1 MAFFISF
8 LSGVIL
14 FYLFHYFPFTSSIIF
29 FLFLAGLIFK
39 KRYLLIPVLVFGIF
53 YAFFRYAPE
62 IDLSAIR
69 GKEIIASGAFN
80 SDAVPTSTGKFIQEF
95 HIGLAVDKETGKQ
108 LSDIEKKDIFIFS
121 DSEFEAGRSFE
132 IVIKLGRD
140 NRKFN
145 PGMAENP
152 ELLGANLIEVKDLR
166 GGEKSIWAVFEDARA
181 RLNRYVTENFSAD
194 SGALVSAITTGQ
206 RGNMSEGLKDAFSST
221 GLAHILSISGT
232 HFGIFSVLLFGLF
245 SFIIKF
251 LPYSL
256 LQRLTLYF
264 TPSQGA
270 AALSL
275 PFMLAYLALSG
286 WSIPAV
292 RSFIMISLFLI
303 GLLIGRKRFWLNSLL
318 FAAFVIVLWNPEALF
333 SLSFQLSF
341 LAVLFIGFSI
351 GHEKDKNSPEAQES
365 IGADEQ
371 KFLPRFLASSL
382 QILRAS
388 VLLTLAASLG
398 TAPLVAYHF
407 HYFSIISPLSN
418 LLITPLIGFLL
429 LPLSLI
435 SSFVFLFTGHYM
447 FGSLVK
453 TVADI
458 TVYLVKFTA
467 ELPFSDIKIHAFP
480 LFAVIIFY
488 AGFVFY
494 FPFIKERVHPPV
506 SPLGKGGIEGGYLHR
521 RYVPVILSFLL
532 VIYLAIFFLNNKHNM
547 SITYLDVGQGDGAVI
562 ELPDKKVVV
571 MDTGRSGREVS
582 AFLKY
587 LGMKSIDALVLS
599 HADSDHAGGTDY
611 LIRRFR
617 VKELWDNGQLIYPE
631 GFGEG
636 ITRRTLE
643 RGDVIVGSDSQRE
656 EKDFRIYSLHP
667 YKEFYTLHGGE
678 HSEDNNSSLVLKI
691 ESKNKSFLFA
701 GDIEEEAEEDIIH
714 LGKWL
719 KSDVVKVP
727 HHGGRTSAYK
737 PFYDAAS
744 PEIAVISAG
753 RENSFGHPHQETL
766 EMLEGAKIYRT
777 DMSGAVKITEKDG
790 RLEVKTYEDFRFSK
804 TKTFVGEMRN
814 IKRLFEVW

>member
-1 MAFFISF
+1 M
-8 LSGVIL
+8 
-14 FYLFHYFPFTSSIIF
+14 PFSDMR
-29 FLFLAGLIFK
+29 LRLIFP
-39 KRYLLIPVLVFGIF
+39 I
-53 YAFFRYAPE
+53 
-62 IDLSAIR
+62 
-69 GKEIIASGAFN
+69 SGEF
-80 SDAVPTSTGKFIQEF
+80 SPGAVAASTGKFIQEF
-95 HIGLAVDKETGKQ
+95 HVSSAADEETGKA
-108 LSDIEKKDIFIFS
+108 LKEIEGKDIFIFS
-121 DSEFEAGRSFE
+121 DAEFKAPSRSGYE
-132 IVIKLGRD
+132 IAVKIGRD
-140 NRKFN
+140 HRKFN
-145 PGMAENP
+145 PGMAENNN
-152 ELLGANLIEVKDLR
+152 LYANLIEVKDLR
-166 GGEKSIWAVFEDARA
+166 GGKKNIWAVFEDARA

-206 RGNMSEGLKDAFSST
+206 RSNMSEGLKDAFNST

-245 SFIIKF
+245 RFVIKF
-251 LPYSL
+251 LPYSW
-256 LQRLTLYF
+256 LQRITLYF

-341 LAVLFIGFSI
+341 IAVLFIGGSI
-351 GHEKDKNSPEAQES
+351 DYEKDEENLEAQDS
-365 IGADEQ
+365 KGAEEQ
-371 KFLPRFLASSL
+371 KILLRFFASAL
-382 QILRAS
+382 RILRAS

-418 LLITPLIGFLL
+418 LLITPLIGFVL
-429 LPLSLI
+429 LPLSLL
-435 SSFVFLFTGHYM
+435 SSCIFLFTGHYM

-453 TVADI
+453 TVTDI
-458 TVYLVKFTA
+458 TAYSVRFMA
-467 ELPFSDIKIHAFP
+467 ELPFSDIKIPAFP

-494 FPFIKERVHPPV
+494 FFV
-506 SPLGKGGIEGGYLHR
+506 SKKKL
-521 RYVPVILSFLL
+521 VPVITSLLMIAYLSAHIFLRGGE
-532 VIYLAIFFLNNKHNM
+532 M
-547 SITYLDVGQGDGAVI
+547 GITYLDVGQGDGAVI

-571 MDTGRSGREVS
+571 MDTGKNGREVS

-587 LGMKSIDALVLS
+587 FGIKSIDALVLS
-599 HADSDHAGGTDY
+599 HADSDHAGGADY
-611 LIRRFR
+611 LKRRFG
-617 VKELWDNGQLIYPE
+617 VKELWDSGRIIYQE
-631 GFGEG
+631 GNSTG
-636 ITRRTLE
+636 IVRRILE
-643 RGDVIVGSDSQRE
+643 RGDVVEG
-656 EKDFRIYSLHP
+656 KGYKMYVFHP
-667 YKEFYTLHGGE
+667 YREFYTMSSDSDNGG
-678 HSEDNNSSLVLKI
+678 NNSSLVLKI
-691 ESKNKSFLFA
+691 EGRNKSFLFT

-727 HHGGRTSAYK
+727 HHGGSTSAYK
-737 PFYDAAS
+737 PFYDVVS

-753 RENSFGHPHQETL
+753 RDNAFGHPHQDTL

-777 DMSGAVKITEKDG
+777 DMNGAVKITEKDG
-790 RLEVKTYEDFRFSK
+790 QLHVKTYRDFMFSK
-804 TKTFVGEMRN
+804 TRNLAGEIKN

>member
-8 LSGVIL
+8 LAGVIL
-14 FYLFHYFPFTSSIIF
+14 FYSFHYFPFTSSIIF

-39 KRYLLIPVLVFGIF
+39 KRYLLIPVLIFGVL
-53 YAFFRYAPE
+53 YAFFRYVPE
-62 IDLSAIR
+62 TDLSNIR
-69 GKEIIASGAFN
+69 GKEVIVSGEFS
-80 SDAVPTSTGKFIQEF
+80 SDTVAASTGKFIREF
-95 HIGLAVDKETGKQ
+95 HVNSAVEEETGKA
-108 LSDIEKKDIFIFS
+108 LKEIEEKDIFIFS
-121 DSEFEAGRSFE
+121 DVEFEAPSGSGYE
-132 IVIKLGRD
+132 IAVKIGRD

-145 PGMAENP
+145 PGMTENNN
-152 ELLGANLIEVKDLR
+152 LYANLIEVKGL
-166 GGEKSIWAVFEDARA
+166 GGGKKSIWAVFEDARA
-181 RLNRYVTENFSAD
+181 KLNRYVTENFSAD

-206 RGNMSEGLKDAFSST
+206 RGNMSDGLKDAFNST

-245 SFIIKF
+245 RLVIKF

-256 LQRLTLYF
+256 LQRITLYV

-270 AALSL
+270 ATLSL

-351 GHEKDKNSPEAQES
+351 DYEKDEENPEAQSPQRLARGEDS
-365 IGADEQ
+365 KGAEEQ
-371 KFLPRFLASSL
+371 KFLQRFFASAL
-382 QILRAS
+382 RILRAS

-407 HYFSIISPLSN
+407 HYFSVISPLSN
-418 LLITPLIGFLL
+418 LLITPLIGFVL

-435 SSFVFLFTGHYM
+435 SSFIFLFTGQYM

-453 TVADI
+453 TVTDI
-458 TVYLVKFTA
+458 TVYLVRFTA
-467 ELPFSDIKIHAFP
+467 GLPFSDIKIPAFP

-488 AGFVFY
+488 VGFAFY
-494 FPFIKERVHPPV
+494 FFV
-506 SPLGKGGIEGGYLHR
+506 SKKKT
-521 RYVPVILSFLL
+521 VPVITSLLMIVYLSAHLFLRGGE
-532 VIYLAIFFLNNKHNM
+532 M
-547 SITYLDVGQGDGAVI
+547 GITYLDVGQGDGAVV

-599 HADSDHAGGTDY
+599 HADSDHAGGADY
-611 LIRRFR
+611 LNARFK
-617 VKELWDNGQLIYPE
+617 VKEMWDSGRIVYPE
-631 GFGEG
+631 ANSTG
-636 ITRRTLE
+636 IVRRILE
-643 RGDVIVGSDSQRE
+643 RGDIIEGKGYKMYV
-656 EKDFRIYSLHP
+656 LHP
-667 YKEFYTLHGGE
+667 YKEFYTMNGDSDNGG
-678 HSEDNNSSLVLKI
+678 NNSSLVLKI
-691 ESKNKSFLFA
+691 EGNKKSFLFT
-701 GDIEEEAEEDIIH
+701 GDIEEEAQDDITH

-719 KSDVVKVP
+719 KSDAVKAP

-737 PFYDAAS
+737 PFYDVSS
-744 PEIAVISAG
+744 PEIAVISVG
-753 RENSFGHPHQETL
+753 RNNAFGHPHQDTL
-766 EMLEGAKIYRT
+766 EMLGSAKIYRT
-777 DMSGAVKITEKDG
+777 DMNGAVKIAEKNG
-790 RLEVKTYEDFRFSK
+790 LLEVKTYRDFRLSK
-804 TKTFVGEMRN
+804 TKSLAGEIKN
-814 IKRLFEVW
+814 IQRLFMVW